1 MHEFHRQAYLDAI
14 GIQALV
20 PCFILPGAKT
30 SVLSDAIALDEDR
43 VGALTASNS
52 GPQDASGAVSKPAL
66 TQSTAA
72 RAKKSVAAVL
82 EQIVPRPEHSQ
93 SSSHDDIASQI
104 EAPSKFSEQ
113 ENTLPFVLA
122 ILYSESGI
130 VIVDEVPTG
139 QVFSKYQEVFIRDV
153 LFSLGI
159 QSGELQRDMFHWPLR
174 MKGTVG
180 TTLDTSRR
188 AAQETLSG
196 YIRRHIG
203 SEGQINLL
211 CLGDLTTDLVIGA
224 IEGGQQALA
233 KAVQVCYRSSV
244 NSASAMMQ
252 PANKA
257 KLWRDLQLS
266 RNGVKQGE

>member
-1 MHEFHRQAYLDAI
+1 MHEFHRQAYLEAI

-20 PCFILPGAKT
+20 PCFVLPGAKT
-30 SVLSDAIALDEDR
+30 SVLSDAMALDENR
-43 VGALTASNS
+43 GAALAAVSSDTENAAGTASESRHLQN
-52 GPQDASGAVSKPAL
+52 
-66 TQSTAA
+66 TTAN
-72 RAKKSVAAVL
+72 AKKSVAAVL
-82 EQIVPRPEHSQ
+82 EQIVSRPEHSPN
-93 SSSHDDIASQI
+93 SSHIDVAPDI
-104 EAPSKFSEQ
+104 EAPSKLPEQ
-113 ENTLPFVLA
+113 EEAVPFMLA

-130 VIVDEVPTG
+130 VIVDEVPKG

-159 QSGELQRDMFHWPLR
+159 KSGELQRDMFHWPLR
-174 MKGTVG
+174 TKGTAG

-211 CLGDLTTDLVIGA
+211 CLGALTMDLVTGA
-224 IEGGQQALA
+224 INGDEQALGT
-233 KAVQVCYRSSV
+233 AVQVCYCSSV

-266 RNGVKQGE
+266 RNGGEQRE